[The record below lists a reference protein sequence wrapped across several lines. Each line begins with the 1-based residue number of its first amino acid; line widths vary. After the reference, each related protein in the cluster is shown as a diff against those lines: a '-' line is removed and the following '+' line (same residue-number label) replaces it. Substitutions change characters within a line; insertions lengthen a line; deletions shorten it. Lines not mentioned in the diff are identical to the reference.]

1 MSLSEIAEAV
11 APLVAEFQRL
21 RVEYYLGGSVASS
34 THGLPRATLDVDLV
48 AGLAAEHV
56 KPLVAALQSSYYIDA
71 GMILDAIAREACFN
85 LIYLKTSFKVDV
97 FVAKTREYDRVALQ
111 RKQTKALDL
120 ENPGSQFFFAS
131 AEDVI
136 LSKLEWFRLGDEV
149 SDAQWRDVIGVLKV
163 QEATLDRSYLRKWAT
178 ELAVADLLDKAW
190 REAEVP

>member
-149 SDAQWRDVIGVLKV
+149 SDAQWRDVIGVL
-163 QEATLDRSYLRKWAT
+163 
-178 ELAVADLLDKAW
+178 
-190 REAEVP
+190 